1 MDKKMDKAWHPE
13 SQDMCFFRGREEEQ
27 ELTNRQQKDPEWCHG
42 GWGKGGTNQWGSKIL
57 W

>member
-13 SQDMCFFRGREEEQ
+13 SQDMCFFRGREDEK